1 MGVST
6 VTLASPSLGEPLKG
20 KDVPGMPE
28 RAFHSKAP
36 SNRLTGLFR
45 KPESAPQ
52 LCHSV
57 TGTLSKAPHLSELQG
72 CLCV

>member
-1 MGVST
+1 MGVSI
-6 VTLASPSLGEPLKG
+6 VTLASPSLGEPL

-45 KPESAPQ
+45 RPESAPQ

-72 CLCV
+72 WLCV